1 MSHGG
6 ERRVLVVL
14 HEPHFG
20 GATVAV
26 LRIVPL
32 LERRGW
38 TFAFWVPAP
47 GAVFDELRR
56 THELVDG
63 TVRYVDWE
71 PFTLRLPPGPRE
83 RLASLPGYFRRYV
96 RFLRRVRPSLV
107 HANTLTAL
115 AEAGVSRLA
124 GYPSL
129 LHVHEMNPGG
139 PMGRLLPVAAGA
151 AATEIAGVSAA
162 NAAPFGRRR
171 AARVVFG
178 SSPIPPE
185 RPPRPADPDPLV
197 VGTVGVVSRRKG
209 TDLFVEAARR
219 VRELSGRNVEFRVV
233 GALDEGDADWVSG
246 VMAAAR
252 DIGVVHKA
260 GIDVF
265 EELRDWDVFVLPS
278 RSDPFPNATLEA
290 MATGIPVVATRVGGL
305 PEQITADTGLLTAP
319 EDAGGLAQA
328 VVTLLEDPVLRTR
341 MGAAARR
348 RVAENFTQDHQADL
362 LEAAYDATIG
372 GRRR

>member
-1 MSHGG
+1 M
-6 ERRVLVVL
+6 LVVL

-20 GATVAV
+20 GATLSV

-115 AEAGVSRLA
+115 AEAGVARLA
-124 GYPSL
+124 GFPSL
-129 LHVHEMNPGG
+129 LHVHEMNPAG
-139 PMGRLLPVAAGA
+139 PMGRVLPLAASA

-162 NAAPFGRRR
+162 NAAPFARRR
-171 AARVVFG
+171 KAPRVVFG
-178 SSPIPPE
+178 SAPIPPE
-185 RPPRPADPDPLV
+185 RPARPPDPDPLV

-209 TDLFVEAARR
+209 TDLFVEAARM
-219 VRELSGRNVEFRVV
+219 VRERSPRDVEFRIV
-233 GALDEGDADWVSG
+233 GALDEGDAEWVSG
-246 VMAAAR
+246 VMASAR
-252 DIGVVHKA
+252 ELGVVHRS

-265 EELRDWDVFVLPS
+265 AELRDWDVFVLPS

-290 MATGIPVVATRVGGL
+290 MATGLPVVGTRVGGL
-305 PEQITADTGLLTAP
+305 PEQITAETGLLTAP
-319 EDAGGLAQA
+319 GDAAELARA
-328 VVTLLEDPVLRTR
+328 VIALIEDPERRAR

-362 LEAAYDATIG
+362 LEDAYAAAIG